1 MKKSLAVFSILSML
15 TLSGCVLGVS
25 TAHPP
30 QVGFYGHPS
39 LVVIPGTYVYAMT
52 DIGED
57 IFFHAGWWW
66 RLWDSRWYKSRYY
79 DRGWDHYR
87 GVPGFYRD
95 VDPGWRDFYRNRRWH
110 GHPWECER
118 IPAPRVQQDWNRWQD
133 SHYWEKE
140 KNWGVRG
147 YRPAPYRHSDRDS
160 MRDDSRFQQ
169 PDRHE
174 KSRFDDRRHETGRMQ
189 PDRREFSSTRE
200 DSRYGQP
207 FFENRRNDDREAET
221 RDRERYRER
230 QKSQR
235 QQIFERPRRD
245 DGDGETTRVR
255 QYGDQQDHR
264 RNRPAFQQERREAGE
279 MPQQRREQY
288 RERQEDRDRT
298 PMFGPRQQETK
309 SERFQRNDDAES
321 RQPRFESRQR
331 EAGQDKPQRQERNRD
346 NRKRPQLGFPGQDSG
361 QPGTS
366 AGDTSGITQFQ

>member
-15 TLSGCVLGVS
+15 TLSGCVMGVS
-25 TAHPP
+25 TAQPP

-39 LVVIPGTYVYAMT
+39 LVVIPGTYVYAMA

-79 DRGWDHYR
+79 DRGWGYYS

-95 VDPGWRDFYRNRRWH
+95 VDPDWRDFYRSRRWH

-133 SHYWEKE
+133 NRYWEKE

-147 YRPAPYRHSDRDS
+147 YRPAPYRQSGSLEPTRDG
-160 MRDDSRFQQ
+160 SRFAQ
-169 PDRHE
+169 PDRQ
-174 KSRFDDRRHETGRMQ
+174 RGTMPMQ
-189 PDRREFSSTRE
+189 PDRREFFPARE
-200 DSRYGQP
+200 DSRSGQP
-207 FFENRRNDDREAET
+207 FFESRRQDDREAET

-230 QKSQR
+230 QKSQS
-235 QQIFERPRRD
+235 QQLFERPRRD
-245 DGDGETTRVR
+245 DGDDETTRGR

-264 RNRPAFQQERREAGE
+264 RNRPAFQEERRESGE
-279 MPQQRREQY
+279 MLQQRRDQY

-298 PMFGPRQQETK
+298 PMFGPRQQEAK
-309 SERFQRNDDAES
+309 SERLQRRDATES
-321 RQPRFESRQR
+321 RQPGLESRQR
-331 EAGQDKPQRQERNRD
+331 ETGQERSQRQERNRETN
-346 NRKRPQLGFPGQDSG
+346 NRKRSPLEFPGQGYG
-361 QPGTS
+361 QAGTS
-366 AGDTSGITQFQ
+366 AGETSGTMQPQ